1 VLGRARPSAHFAPDQ
16 SNLRPVSRPILRKAS
31 KRQPSARTRPVP
43 KPKRVTRARASSAVA
58 GKASATPAKR
68 SKAKVGQQATKA
80 ANVKAAK
87 AKAANVKATK
97 AKAAKA
103 NGLKSSASSNLPQL
117 RLVKTAPNNMNS
129 SSAKGSAKVASAK
142 AKLAGGKA
150 PKLAPAAPPPGNS
163 ARAKRGVSDDN
174 LESLP
179 APKRRSTR
187 AKSVSSALPQPAA
200 PVDPQVVAYESEALS
215 VLASESAADDPG
227 KANAEIKR
235 RLRDKKLGP
244 YEHSRIE
251 ALRAFKMALADEIH
265 RGSSSSYF
273 TGSHGL
279 YANPEDFD
287 HARLARDFTERY
299 PGISHEAVAA
309 FIPIAVYYYYLR

>member
-1 VLGRARPSAHFAPDQ
+1 
-16 SNLRPVSRPILRKAS
+16 VSRPTLRKAS
-31 KRQPSARTRPVP
+31 KRQPSARTRPGP
-43 KPKRVTRARASSAVA
+43 KPKQVTRARASSAVA
-58 GKASATPAKR
+58 VKARAKPAKR
-68 SKAKVGQQATKA
+68 SKPGGGQQPSKA
-80 ANVKAAK
+80 PNGKALK
-87 AKAANVKATK
+87 AKAP
-97 AKAAKA
+97 KAAKA
-103 NGLKSSASSNLPQL
+103 NGLRSSASSSLPQL

-150 PKLAPAAPPPGNS
+150 ARLTPAAARPGNGG
-163 ARAKRGVSDDN
+163 RANGAVSGDN
-174 LESLP
+174 LEGLSP
-179 APKRRSTR
+179 PKRRSTR
-187 AKSVSSALPQPAA
+187 TKSVSSALPQPA
-200 PVDPQVVAYESEALS
+200 PVDPHVVAYESEALS

-244 YEHSRIE
+244 YERSRIE
-251 ALRAFKMALADEIH
+251 VLRAFKTALADEIH

-279 YANPEDFD
+279 YASPEDFD

-309 FIPIAVYYYYLR
+309 FIPIAVYCYYLR

>member
-1 VLGRARPSAHFAPDQ
+1 
-16 SNLRPVSRPILRKAS
+16 VSRPILRKAS

-43 KPKRVTRARASSAVA
+43 KPKQVTRARASGTVA
-58 GKASATPAKR
+58 GKASATLAKG
-68 SKAKVGQQATKA
+68 SKAKVGQQASKP

-87 AKAANVKATK
+87 ATKAANVGATK
-97 AKAAKA
+97 AKAANGRATKARATKA

-129 SSAKGSAKVASAK
+129 SSAKGSARVASAK
-142 AKLAGGKA
+142 AKLAGGKV
-150 PKLAPAAPPPGNS
+150 PKLAPAAPTPGNS

-187 AKSVSSALPQPAA
+187 AKSVSSALPQPA

-215 VLASESAADDPG
+215 VLASESAANDPG

-279 YANPEDFD
+279 YASPEDFD